1 MFPFLIYLYRPLLL
15 PDTIKININWH
26 HCLFKNL
33 ITFTMLKMLKQPST
47 HFICPILLS
56 LLSLKKCAYNAFLC
70 VQTISMFLITPPCEH
85 IAHVDKW
92 CLFRP
97 HYKNN
102 LIILVA
108 SDEHF
113 VTHLVFRFE
122 IFPSL
127 FLSSSL
133 VSSLLHFYSPQ
144 LNHIFL

>member
-1 MFPFLIYLYRPLLL
+1 MLLILE
-15 PDTIKININWH
+15 H
-26 HCLFKNL
+26 F
-33 ITFTMLKMLKQPST
+33 ST
-47 HFICPILLS
+47 HYIFPILFADVTQRSIMS